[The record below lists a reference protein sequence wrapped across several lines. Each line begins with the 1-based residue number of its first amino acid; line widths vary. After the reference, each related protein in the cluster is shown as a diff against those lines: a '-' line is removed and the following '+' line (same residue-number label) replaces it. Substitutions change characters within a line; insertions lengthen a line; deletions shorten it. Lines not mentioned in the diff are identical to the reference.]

1 MWFFNGIYSYIIHR
15 EICDLLK
22 KSLLEFNTDNKN
34 VKKFMILNT
43 CKLLFKEEVAVSH
56 IGVLIKR
63 TSFNM

>member
-1 MWFFNGIYSYIIHR
+1 MWF
-15 EICDLLK
+15 DKK

-63 TSFNM
+63 TSFDM